1 MKPDRET
8 RSHSVAQ
15 PGLKCLSSSN
25 LPVSAS

>member
-15 PGLKCLSSSN
+15 PGLMSSSN

>member
-8 RSHSVAQ
+8 RSHSVA
-15 PGLKCLSSSN
+15 PGFKLLSSSN